1 MKVCIYGAGA
11 IGGLVG
17 ALLARKGDAEV
28 SLIARGPHL
37 AAIREKG
44 LTINGPDESFTISNI
59 KATDDPAELG
69 PQDYVIVALKAHS
82 VGGIVDKMQ
91 PLLGP
96 ETAVVT
102 AQNGVPWWY
111 FYGLKGD
118 QENQRVK
125 AVDPDGKIWEG
136 IGPERAIGAVIYQAA
151 EVTEPGVIS
160 QMAGD
165 RFPVGEPTGERT
177 ERVAIL
183 SRLLINAGLKAP
195 VRTDIRSDIWVKLWG
210 NLSFNPISALTG
222 ETLDK
227 ITSDPDTRAVARKM
241 MLEGQAIGEALGV
254 KYPIDVD
261 KRIEGS
267 SKVGPHKTSMLV
279 DMESRRPME
288 VDALVTAVQELG
300 AITGRE
306 TPTID
311 TIAALVRQKA
321 RMLGC
326 LSG

>member
-1 MKVCIYGAGA
+1 MKICIYGAGA

-17 ALLARKGDAEV
+17 GLLARKGDAEV

-44 LTINGPDESFTISNI
+44 LRIEGPDGNFTLDNI
-59 KATDDPAELG
+59 RATDNPAELG

-82 VGGIVDKMQ
+82 VAAIVDKMQ

-96 ETAVVT
+96 DTAVVT

-118 QENQRVK
+118 KENQRVK
-125 AVDPDGKIWEG
+125 AVDPEGKIWDG

-151 EVTEPGVIS
+151 DVPRPGVIAH
-160 QMAGD
+160 MAGD

-177 ERVAIL
+177 ERVKTL
-183 SRLLINAGLKAP
+183 SSLLIGAGLKAP

-210 NLSFNPISALTG
+210 NLSFNPISALTHA
-222 ETLDK
+222 TLDK
-227 ITSDPDTRAVARKM
+227 ITGNPETRAVARRM
-241 MLEGQAIGEALGV
+241 MVEAQAIGESLGV
-254 KYPIDVD
+254 KYAIDVD
-261 KRIEGS
+261 KRIEGAAG
-267 SKVGPHKTSMLV
+267 VGPHKTSMLV
-279 DMESRRPME
+279 DMESGRPME
-288 VDALVTAVQELG
+288 IDALVTAVQELG
-300 AITGRE
+300 AITGHE

-311 TIAALVRQKA
+311 TVVALLRQKA
-321 RMLGC
+321 RLLGC
-326 LSG
+326 Y

>member
-1 MKVCIYGAGA
+1 MKICIYGAGA

-17 ALLARKGDAEV
+17 GLLARKGDAEV

-44 LTINGPDESFTISNI
+44 LRIEGPDGNFTLDNI
-59 KATDDPAELG
+59 RATDTPAELG

-82 VGGIVDKMQ
+82 VAAIVDKMQ

-96 ETAVVT
+96 DTAVVT

-118 QENQRVK
+118 KENQRVK
-125 AVDPDGKIWEG
+125 AVDPEGKIWDG

-151 EVTEPGVIS
+151 DVPEPGVIAH
-160 QMAGD
+160 MAGD

-177 ERVAIL
+177 ERVKTL
-183 SRLLINAGLKAP
+183 SSLLIGAGLKAP

-210 NLSFNPISALTG
+210 NLSFNPISALTHA
-222 ETLDK
+222 TLDK
-227 ITSDPDTRAVARKM
+227 ITGNPETRAVARRM
-241 MLEGQAIGEALGV
+241 MVEAQAIGESLGV
-254 KYPIDVD
+254 KYAIDVD
-261 KRIEGS
+261 KRIEGAAG
-267 SKVGPHKTSMLV
+267 VGPHKTSMLV
-279 DMESRRPME
+279 DMESGRPME
-288 VDALVTAVQELG
+288 IDALVTAVQELG
-300 AITGRE
+300 AITGHE

-311 TIAALVRQKA
+311 TVVALLRQKA
-321 RMLGC
+321 RLLGC
-326 LSG
+326 Y